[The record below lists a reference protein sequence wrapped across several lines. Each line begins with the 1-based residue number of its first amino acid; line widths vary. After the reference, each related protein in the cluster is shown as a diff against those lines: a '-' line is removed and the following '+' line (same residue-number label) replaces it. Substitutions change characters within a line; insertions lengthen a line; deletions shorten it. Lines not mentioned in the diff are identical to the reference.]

1 MTAATANCAA
11 TRFFAALILLSATQV
26 ARADVVTDWNQTAV
40 RATEIAGAPVPV
52 QMRMM
57 AIVHA
62 AIFDAVNSI
71 ERKYTPYEV
80 EVSAAPGASPE
91 AAGAAGA
98 HGILERLFPPQKAMI
113 DAALA
118 ASLKDIAEGPAKTEG
133 LRVGREVAEKLFAL
147 RKDDGAAAQAPYE
160 FGKADWLFV
169 PREMLLIQHWS

>member
-71 ERKYTPYEV
+71 ERKYTPYLV
-80 EVSAAPGASPE
+80 QLPADAGTSRE
-91 AAGAAGA
+91 AAARSARGMTSPVRSVSSIAW
-98 HGILERLFPPQKAMI
+98 ISRTVRR
-113 DAALA
+113 AL
-118 ASLKDIAEGPAKTEG
+118 
-133 LRVGREVAEKLFAL
+133 
-147 RKDDGAAAQAPYE
+147 
-160 FGKADWLFV
+160 
-169 PREMLLIQHWS
+169 